1 MCTRSVSC
9 EQAVLSS
16 GRAPIVCHKS
26 QWSNEQ
32 YHQHHCKFP
41 ILFEYHGSIVQ
52 EDSEG
57 SSTIVEV
64 DEFLFAVQQ
73 YTHSHGRTCSVI
85 SSEETSASSQSPSII
100 AQFAPSDFFIPQ
112 NKNSYEESTL

>member
-1 MCTRSVSC
+1 MCTRPVSC

-16 GRAPIVCHKS
+16 GRAAIVCHKS

-32 YHQHHCKFP
+32 YHQHHCKSP
-41 ILFEYHGSIVQ
+41 VLFGYHGSIVQ

-64 DEFLFAVQQ
+64 EEFLFAVQQ
-73 YTHSHGRTCSVI
+73 YTHSHGHSCSVI
-85 SSEETSASSQSPSII
+85 SSEETSASSQPPSKIT
-100 AQFAPSDFFIPQ
+100 QFGA
-112 NKNSYEESTL
+112 E